1 MVTSG
6 LILYSLE
13 ALIQYLIKKW
23 IIKYEPK
30 VRSISIVMIII
41 HLINRSPYTI
51 NTYHLLL
58 TDSIHYRTEGR
69 YVLIT
74 KFVDRLSLLL
84 GKEWIANSNS

>member
-1 MVTSG
+1 MCLTYSNGYIGVNP
-6 LILYSLE
+6 YSLE

-30 VRSISIVMIII
+30 ARSISIMMIII
-41 HLINRSPYTI
+41 HLINRSAYTI
-51 NTYHLLL
+51 NSYHLLL
-58 TDSIHYRTEGR
+58 TYRNHYRTEGR

-84 GKEWIANSNS
+84 GKE